1 MIQNTVVS
9 LIASA
14 ALILGVAANYHIYG
28 WLIAATYAV
37 VLLTALYFIIYQI
50 RCVVR
55 GYCITTA
62 WWNAL
67 LGMFMFGSIGLY
79 YYKVLKND
87 VQLGIFSSQPI
98 FSSNPIYTQL
108 PAQVQEYIGSHIFSY
123 TDKVK
128 PRINAMLG
136 KPLDVQPLDARALS
150 TF

>member
-1 MIQNTVVS
+1 MIQNTFVS
-9 LIASA
+9 IVAIG
-14 ALILGVAANYHIYG
+14 ALLLGVAANYHIYG
-28 WLIAATYAV
+28 WIIAGTYAI

-55 GYCITTA
+55 GFCITTA

-87 VQLGIFSSQPI
+87 VQLGAFSTQPI
-98 FSSNPIYTQL
+98 FSSNPVYAQL

-123 TDKVK
+123 TDKVIPK
-128 PRINAMLG
+128 VKAVLG
-136 KPLDVQPLDARALS
+136 KPLDGAPQKQELYS
-150 TF
+150 F

>member
-1 MIQNTVVS
+1 MLQNTFVS

-14 ALILGVAANYHIYG
+14 ALILGTIANYHIYG

-98 FSSNPIYTQL
+98 FSTNPIYTQL
-108 PAQVQEYIGSHIFSY
+108 PTQVQEYIGKHIFSY
-123 TDKVK
+123 TDNIK
-128 PRINAMLG
+128 PRVVLG
-136 KPLDVQPLDARALS
+136 KPLEVQPSDAL
-150 TF
+150 